1 MNGQNLNLHHSL
13 SYLEELY
20 ELYCRDPAALTH
32 DWQQFFKNFPQQ
44 HNTATPS
51 NGAVPLSNGAVAARD
66 HHDSAR
72 VEAMVNHFRRRG
84 HLYAR
89 CNPLHK
95 YNEYKAHLDLHK
107 YELNAV
113 DPNHVF
119 YPADLAGVES
129 ATLTDI
135 VDVLDRSYC
144 GSIGVDFMEIS
155 NEERVVWIGR
165 KMESNL
171 GRPVFKRAQQM
182 QILRKLIA
190 AEGFERF
197 LHTRYLGQKRFSLE
211 GCDVLIPMLDFLL
224 TQAADSDI
232 AEICIGM
239 AHRGRLNV
247 LANFMQKQLEHI
259 FTEFEGSIDYSFDI
273 DGDVKYHLGFNAN
286 VTVGTHKVDLCLLPN
301 PSHLEAVNP
310 VLEGYVR
317 GRQRVRGAAQVLPVL
332 IHGDASFT
340 GQGVVFET
348 INLSKLDAYNTGG
361 TIHII
366 INNQIGF
373 TTDQDCAGSTDYCS
387 DIVKAIR
394 APVFHVNADDPEAA
408 VWTAQ
413 LALAYRQQ
421 FARDVVIDIVGYRR
435 HGHNEGDE
443 PAFTQPLM
451 YQQIAAHSRVL
462 EIYSQQLNDSQVIST
477 EELDEERSAFKAQL
491 EEAHKQVK
499 KPAATSSVQPKRKKN
514 APQVDTAVSA
524 KTLTTTLQKIT
535 TPPAQFNL
543 HPKIARIFAQR
554 QAMGEGK
561 IDWATAE
568 LLAMATLADEGRHVR
583 LSGQDCQRGTFSSR
597 HAVPVDV
604 KDGKQWSVFSAYD
617 DKVEIINSPLSE
629 FGVLGFE
636 FGYSIVDEQAL
647 VMWEAQ
653 FGDFSN
659 GAQIIIDQF
668 IAASE
673 AKWRQCS
680 ALVMLLPHGYEG
692 MGPEHSNAR
701 PERFLQLCGNG
712 NMQVAI
718 PTTAAQYFHLLRRQA
733 LRDWQKPLIIMS
745 PKSLLR
751 HPQVSSEPAAFTTGH
766 AFQEV
771 LADTEVDAAKV
782 TRVVVCSGKIFYELA
797 AQREKQK
804 LTNVALLRFEQLYP
818 FPEKTFVQL
827 MNSYAKAEELL
838 WVQEEPQNM
847 GAWGF
852 MRPRL
857 RASMSHLKLRY
868 VGRKTSGTTAEGY
881 MKAHTIAQQRIIDA
895 AFA

>member
-1 MNGQNLNLHHSL
+1 MQDLNLLCHNL
-13 SYLEELY
+13 SYLENLY
-20 ELYCRDPAALTH
+20 ELYCRDAAALTPE
-32 DWQQFFKNFPQQ
+32 WQRFFKNFAQYR
-44 HNTATPS
+44 A
-51 NGAVPLSNGAVAARD
+51 GALSPDGSVVARD

-89 CNPLHK
+89 RNPLQR
-95 YNEYKAHLDLHK
+95 YDRYKAHLDLHA
-107 YELNAV
+107 YELDAV
-113 DPNHVF
+113 DVAHVF
-119 YPADLAGVES
+119 YPADLAGVAS
-129 ATLTDI
+129 ATLSEI

-144 GSIGVDFMEIS
+144 GAIGVDFMEIN

-165 KMESNL
+165 RIEKNL
-171 GRPVFKRAQQM
+171 GRPSFTRPQRL
-182 QILRKLIA
+182 QIMRKLVA

-211 GCDVLIPMLDFLL
+211 GCDVLIPLLDFLSA
-224 TQAADSDI
+224 QAVESEI

-247 LANFMQKQLEHI
+247 LANFMQKDLAHI
-259 FTEFEGSIDYSFDI
+259 FTEFEGSSSYSFDI
-273 DGDVKYHLGFNAN
+273 DGDVKYHLGFEAK
-286 VTVGTHKVDLCLLPN
+286 VGVGERQLDLCLLPN

-317 GRQRVRGAAQVLPVL
+317 GRQRVRGARQVLPVL

-348 INLSKLDAYNTGG
+348 LNFSKLDAYNTGG

-366 INNQIGF
+366 IDNQIGF
-373 TTDQDCAGSTDYCS
+373 TTDQRQARSTDYCS

-421 FARDVVIDIVGYRR
+421 FASDVVIDIVGYRR

-451 YQQIAAHSRVL
+451 YQQIAAHPRVL
-462 EIYSQQLNDSQVIST
+462 EIYHQQLLAQGVISG
-477 EELDEERSAFKAQL
+477 EDFDREKNIYKAELEK
-491 EEAHKQVK
+491 AHKLVK
-499 KPAATSSVQPKRKKN
+499 KPAAAGNMQPKNKKN
-514 APQVDTAVSA
+514 ISQVDTAVQA
-524 KTLTTTLQKIT
+524 ELLATTLQTIT
-535 TPPAQFNL
+535 TPPPQFNL
-543 HPKIARIFAQR
+543 HPKIARIFTQR
-554 QAMGEGK
+554 QAMAAGK

-568 LLAMATLADEGRHVR
+568 LLAMATLASAGRHVR
-583 LSGQDCQRGTFSSR
+583 LAGQDCQRGTFSSR
-597 HAVPVDV
+597 HAVAVDV
-604 KDGKQWSVFSAYD
+604 KDGMPWSVFSAYGD
-617 DKVEIINSPLSE
+617 RVEVVNSPLSE
-629 FGVLGFE
+629 FGALGFE
-636 FGYSIVDEQAL
+636 FGYSIVDTQAL
-647 VMWEAQ
+647 IMWEAQ
-653 FGDFSN
+653 FGDFAN

-718 PTTAAQYFHLLRRQA
+718 PTTAAQYFHLLRRQV
-733 LRDWQKPLIIMS
+733 LREGQKPLIIMS

-751 HPQVSSEPAAFTTGH
+751 HPQVSCVPAMFTSGH
-766 AFQEV
+766 TFQEV
-771 LADTEVDAAKV
+771 IADRAVAADKV
-782 TRVVVCSGKIFYELA
+782 TRVLMCSGKIFYELA
-797 AQREKQK
+797 ARRAELK
-804 LTNVALLRFEQLYP
+804 LSDTALVRFEQLYP
-818 FPEKTFVQL
+818 FPEKNFL
-827 MNSYAKAEELL
+827 SIINSYPQVEELL

-847 GAWGF
+847 GAWSF
-852 MRPRL
+852 IRPRL
-857 RASMSHLKLRY
+857 RACLSKFKLRY

-881 MKAHTIAQQRIIDA
+881 MRAHTIAQRRIVDS

>member
-1 MNGQNLNLHHSL
+1 MQDTSLHHSI
-13 SYLEELY
+13 SYLEKLY
-20 ELYCRDPAALTH
+20 ELYCRNPAALTP
-32 DWQQFFKNFPQQ
+32 DWQRFFRDFAQQ
-44 HNTATPS
+44 RDVVARS
-51 NGAVPLSNGAVAARD
+51 GKAVARGD
-66 HHDSAR
+66 HDSAR

-89 CNPLHK
+89 CNPLST
-95 YNEYKAHLDLHK
+95 YSEYKAHLDLKK
-107 YELNAV
+107 YELDAV
-113 DPNHVF
+113 DGAQVF
-119 YPADLAGVES
+119 YPADLAGVEA
-129 ATLTDI
+129 ATLAEI

-144 GSIGVDFMEIS
+144 GAIGVDFMEIN

-165 KMESNL
+165 RIEKNL
-171 GRPVFKRAQQM
+171 GRPAFSRAQQL

-190 AEGFERF
+190 TEGFERF

-224 TQAADSDI
+224 TQAAESTI

-273 DGDVKYHLGFNAN
+273 DGDVKYHLGFDAS
-286 VTVGTHKVDLCLLPN
+286 VMVGEHKVDLSLLPN
-301 PSHLEAVNP
+301 PSHLEAVSP

-348 INLSKLDAYNTGG
+348 LNLSKLDAYNTGG

-373 TTDQDCAGSTDYCS
+373 TTDQHCARSTDYCS

-394 APVFHVNADDPEAA
+394 APVFHVNADDQEAA
-408 VWTAQ
+408 VWTTQ

-451 YQQIAAHSRVL
+451 YQQIAAHPRVL
-462 EIYSQQLNDSQVIST
+462 EIYSQQLSDNKVISSA
-477 EELDEERSAFKAQL
+477 ELDEEKSAFKAKL
-491 EEAHKQVK
+491 EEAHKRVK
-499 KPAATSSVQPKRKKN
+499 KPAPTTSVQPKRKKN
-514 APQVDTAVSA
+514 APQVDTAVSREA
-524 KTLTTTLQKIT
+524 INAVLQKIT
-535 TPPAQFNL
+535 TPPANFNL
-543 HPKIARIFAQR
+543 HPKIARIFEQR
-554 QAMGEGK
+554 RAMSSAKGK

-568 LLAMATLADEGRHVR
+568 LLAMATLASEGRHVR

-597 HAVPVDV
+597 HAVAVDV
-604 KDGKQWSVFSAYD
+604 KDGTCWSVFSAYD
-617 DKVEIINSPLSE
+617 DLVEVINSPLSE
-629 FGVLGFE
+629 FGALGFE

-647 VMWEAQ
+647 IIWEAQ
-653 FGDFSN
+653 FGDFAN

-733 LRDWQKPLIIMS
+733 RRDWQKPLIIMS

-751 HPQVSSEPAAFTTGH
+751 HPQVSCVPETFTAGH
-766 AFQEV
+766 VFQEV
-771 LADTEVDAAKV
+771 IADDEADATKV

-797 AQREKQK
+797 AQREKLK
-804 LTNVALLRFEQLYP
+804 LTNVGLLRFEQLYP
-818 FPEKTFVQL
+818 FPEKTFVQI
-827 MNSYAKAEELL
+827 MNSYPKVEELL

-847 GAWGF
+847 GAWSF

-857 RASMSHLKLRY
+857 RACMPNFKLRY

-881 MKAHTIAQQRIIDA
+881 MKAHTIAQQRIIA
-895 AFA
+895 EALT